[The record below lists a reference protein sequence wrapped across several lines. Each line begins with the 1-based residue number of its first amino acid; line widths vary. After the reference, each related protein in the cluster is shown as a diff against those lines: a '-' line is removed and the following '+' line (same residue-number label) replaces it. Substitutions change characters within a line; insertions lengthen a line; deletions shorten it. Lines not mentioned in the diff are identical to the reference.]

1 MNVKARSKAAALAGI
16 AAALTL
22 TAACGDGQP
31 ATPPAQGSQSANP
44 QSLSIAF
51 KTLDAPAKGD
61 NKIEAVVRLP
71 DGTPVTDANVSV
83 TFRMPAMPTMNMPEM
98 HTTTSLTNA
107 GDGRYTGVGQLEM
120 AGTWYVT
127 VTVSRD
133 GAQIGSTRSSV
144 LAK

>member
-1 MNVKARSKAAALAGI
+1 MHAKAHSKIAALALV
-16 AAALTL
+16 AAAL

-31 ATPPAQGSQSANP
+31 AAPGAAGAPAAADPG
-44 QSLSIAF
+44 SLSISF
-51 KTLDAPAKGD
+51 KTLDPPAKGD
-61 NKIEAVVRLP
+61 NKVEAIVKRP
-71 DGTPVTDANVSV
+71 DGTPVTDATVAV

-98 HTTTSLTNA
+98 HSTTSLASA
-107 GDGRYTGVGQLEM
+107 GDGRYTGVSQLEM

-133 GAQIGSTRSSV
+133 GTQIGSTRSSV